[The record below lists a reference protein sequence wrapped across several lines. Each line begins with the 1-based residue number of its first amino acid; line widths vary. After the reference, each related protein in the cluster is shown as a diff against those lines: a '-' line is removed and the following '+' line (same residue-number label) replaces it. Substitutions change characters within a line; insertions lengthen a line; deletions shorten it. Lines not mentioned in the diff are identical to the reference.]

1 MPTKTSNV
9 SHGRTERFLRRG
21 NVGKSGAGS
30 SSRSLTSIVASRAG
44 SGGGAGDGAGGGSDD
59 AGGGDDREERDTGG
73 DSAISV
79 RATPSISTIALRTSS
94 RISAAFA

>member
-30 SSRSLTSIVASRAG
+30 SSRSLTSIVGSRGGG
-44 SGGGAGDGAGGGSDD
+44 SGGGSGGAGGGEDLGATD
-59 AGGGDDREERDTGG
+59 ADGE
-73 DSAISV
+73 SAISV
-79 RATPSISTIALRTSS
+79 RATPSISAIALRTSS